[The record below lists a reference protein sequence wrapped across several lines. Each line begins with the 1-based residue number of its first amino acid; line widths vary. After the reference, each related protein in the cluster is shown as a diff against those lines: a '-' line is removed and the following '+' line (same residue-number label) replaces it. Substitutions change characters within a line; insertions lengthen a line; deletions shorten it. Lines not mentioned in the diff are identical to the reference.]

1 MHLVRTQWL
10 PEKTDATNPTAGN
23 DCKRAQSRLRG
34 RLPIDP
40 GACRVDKKAE
50 TTQPLQR
57 RRAGEGCGANVNSR
71 RANGSTVCD
80 WQATV
85 VATGLADLS
94 RLSCG

>member
-1 MHLVRTQWL
+1 MIAKERNHACVADFQLILELV
-10 PEKTDATNPTAGN
+10 A
-23 DCKRAQSRLRG
+23 
-34 RLPIDP
+34 
-40 GACRVDKKAE
+40 VDKKAE

-71 RANGSTVCD
+71 RAKGSTVCD